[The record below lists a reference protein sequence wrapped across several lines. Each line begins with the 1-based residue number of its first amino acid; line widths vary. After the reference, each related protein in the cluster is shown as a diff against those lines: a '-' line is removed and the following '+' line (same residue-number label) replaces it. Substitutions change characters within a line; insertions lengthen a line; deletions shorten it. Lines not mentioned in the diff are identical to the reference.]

1 MSIHKVS
8 VNADYQSANAKL
20 DGDHEFKMNMFFL

>member
-1 MSIHKVS
+1 MPIDKVS

-20 DGDHEFKMNMFFL
+20 DGDHEFKMNTSC